1 MLLTSNNLGAS
12 NIFYVKPGNKQ
23 MDRISFAFLSNNGGI
38 SHVHLRGIA
47 SMIIEKYE
55 ELAR

>member
-1 MLLTSNNLGAS
+1 
-12 NIFYVKPGNKQ
+12 

-55 ELAR
+55 QLAK